1 LGHHQTMKEGPDIAK
16 TAAMMG
22 DPARSN
28 MLMALMSG
36 MALTSNEL
44 AREAGITPST
54 ASGHLSQLEE
64 SGLVT
69 GRKQGRYRYYKLA
82 NVDVAH
88 AVEALVTVAARAGH
102 LRTRPGPKNDA
113 MREARTCYDHIA
125 GRAAVELFERW
136 LESGMLQWKG
146 SEVCVSQS
154 GREKLGQIGIDVRQ
168 MEHLRRPLCRTCID
182 WSERRHHLGGS
193 IGAAVLS
200 KVIEHGWASRVESS
214 RTIRFRR
221 GGEQLFVAWS
231 SGQASH
237 DGRRT

>member
-1 LGHHQTMKEGPDIAK
+1 MKDGPNIAK

-22 DPARSN
+22 DPARAN

-54 ASGHLSQLEE
+54 ASGHLSQLEA

-69 GRKQGRYRYYKLA
+69 SQKQSRYRYYWLA

-113 MREARTCYDHIA
+113 MREARTCYDHMA

-136 LESGMLQWKG
+136 LKSGILLWKG
-146 SEVCVSQS
+146 NEVCVSQS
-154 GREKLGQIGIDVRQ
+154 GRGKLAQIGINVAQ

-193 IGAAVLS
+193 VGAAVLS
-200 KVIEHGWASRVESS
+200 KLIEQGWASRVESA

-221 GGEQLFVAWS
+221 NGEKAFVAWS
-231 SGQASH
+231 LGAATR
-237 DGRRT
+237 D